1 MDRNSK
7 IRISFNLFDIIIIL
21 IVIALVAGFAVYQTR
36 SSSSGGASGTKTVQ
50 YQVEITGLTEGTG
63 DMIREGDPIV
73 DKVKKNGMGTVV
85 SSEFYPM
92 TKQVV
97 DLETGNTLYSE
108 VPGQY
113 SALITIEAVCSDS
126 GTALT
131 TDGGFV
137 VRAGEDASI
146 IGPGYSGGGFVVNVM
161 RGEGD
166 E

>member
-1 MDRNSK
+1 MDNNSK

-97 DLETGNTLYSE
+97 DLETGNTL
-108 VPGQY
+108 
-113 SALITIEAVCSDS
+113 
-126 GTALT
+126 
-131 TDGGFV
+131 
-137 VRAGEDASI
+137 
-146 IGPGYSGGGFVVNVM
+146 
-161 RGEGD
+161 
-166 E
+166 

>member
-1 MDRNSK
+1 MDKNSK
-7 IRISFNLFDIIIIL
+7 IKISFNLFDIIIIL
-21 IVIALVAGFAVYQTR
+21 IVIALVAGFALYQTR
-36 SSSSGGASGTKTVQ
+36 SGSSGGTAGTQTVQ

-63 DMIREGDPIV
+63 DMIHEGDTIV

-85 SSEFYPM
+85 ASVFYPM
-92 TKQVV
+92 TREVV
-97 DLETGNTLYSE
+97 DLETGNTLYNE

-113 SALITIEAVCSDS
+113 SALITIEAECSDS
-126 GTALT
+126 GSALT

-137 VRAGEDASI
+137 VRAGADASI